1 MKKEKVY
8 FVAADAAEC
17 ALFTALMVVS
27 AFIEI
32 PLPLM
37 PLTLQ
42 TAMAVLAGLML
53 GWKKGMIAT
62 AAYAIMGLLGLPVF
76 TKGGG
81 FHYVM
86 QPSFGYI
93 LGFIAAAGVAGI
105 FYKKQL
111 KLWQTV
117 LLAIAATMVDYVFGM
132 AYFAAVWQIS
142 GYAKLWESLV
152 SYNIIFIPKDV
163 ILAILAAALSRA
175 VVPAVKKIRKI
186 KN

>member
-1 MKKEKVY
+1 MKKDKVI
-8 FVAADAAEC
+8 FVAADAAQC
-17 ALFTALMVVS
+17 AIFTALMAVS

-37 PLTLQ
+37 PITFQ
-42 TAMAVLAGLML
+42 TVIAVLAGLML

-62 AAYAIMGLLGLPVF
+62 AVYAAMGLLGLPVF

-81 FHYVM
+81 LHYVM

-93 LGFIAAAGVAGI
+93 LGFIASAGVAGI

-111 KLWQTV
+111 RLWQTV
-117 LLAIAATMVDYVFGM
+117 LLAIAATFVDYVFGM

-152 SYNIIFIPKDV
+152 TYNIIFIPKDV
-163 ILAILAAALSRA
+163 ILAILAAALSHA
-175 VVPAVKKIRKI
+175 VMPAVRKSRKI